1 MFSCFREAGG
11 KARAHR
17 QEARLRAGLLVP
29 PPPSKIEAGF
39 LFRGRFCSC
48 GLKTA
53 SVDNLILLP
62 ATVRLR
68 GDRETV
74 QDGS

>member
-1 MFSCFREAGG
+1 MVDL
-11 KARAHR
+11 R
-17 QEARLRAGLLVP
+17 QEARQGHTGRQELRQGRFM
-29 PPPSKIEAGF
+29 SKIEAGF